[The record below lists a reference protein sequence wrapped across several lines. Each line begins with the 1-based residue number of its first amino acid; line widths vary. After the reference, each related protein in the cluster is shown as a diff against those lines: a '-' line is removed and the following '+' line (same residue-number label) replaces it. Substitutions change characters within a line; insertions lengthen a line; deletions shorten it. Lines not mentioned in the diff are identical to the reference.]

1 MKRCLIALLL
11 FSGCSSNSSH
21 PDVVVMRNPATSEI
35 VQCRRYPW
43 GSVVT
48 DDVEQCVI
56 GYKSEGWIV
65 SR

>member
-1 MKRCLIALLL
+1 MKRCLITFLLL
-11 FSGCSSNSSH
+11 FGCSPKLPN
-21 PDVVVMRNPATSEI
+21 PDVVLMRNPATSEI

-56 GYKSEGWIV
+56 GYKSEGWVV
-65 SR
+65 SQ